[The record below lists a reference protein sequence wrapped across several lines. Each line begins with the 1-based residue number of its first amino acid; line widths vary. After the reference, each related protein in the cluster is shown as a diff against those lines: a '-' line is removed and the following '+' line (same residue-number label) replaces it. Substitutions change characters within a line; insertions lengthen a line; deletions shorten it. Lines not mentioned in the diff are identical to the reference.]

1 MVWRFDRFARSMW
14 FGTANW
20 GKRMTTNSQRAAL
33 ERLIRVAQGDTGQ
46 SRIVANFLLAWWNA
60 AECGGFDLTDVW
72 AVDTAIAVDMLLGFA
87 LVAACQHYPDTLG
100 YGKQFAAIIRAW
112 RPGSPR

>member
-1 MVWRFDRFARSMW
+1 
-14 FGTANW
+14 
-20 GKRMTTNSQRAAL
+20 MTTNSQRAAL

-72 AVDTAIAVDMLLGFA
+72 AVDTAIAVDMLQVFA
-87 LVAACQHYPDTLG
+87 LVAACQRYPDTLG
-100 YGKQFAAIIRAW
+100 YGKQFEAIICAW
-112 RPGSPR
+112 RRSLAED